1 MQEPGPLPPLKR
13 PDASAAQPSARIK
26 AASRR
31 LRTRKLLAAAKL
43 VIGYIAVMA
52 AVPASAR
59 VVPFLAVT
67 ALAAGFWWLNR
78 PGERLE
84 VRETVLDARSSW
96 RDLEGKWQPG
106 PARRFGAVRQ
116 AMGELK
122 REHDGMPDQRE
133 REIRTLTQS
142 RRQQQMQA
150 HLEGFEIATAKI
162 AGVGKGKVATL
173 LSYGIETAADIQQ
186 GRIEAVPGFG
196 PKTASSLV
204 LFRKACEAA
213 FRFDADRAVNRR

>member
-31 LRTRKLLAAAKL
+31 LRTRKLLAAATL